1 MQTPFRSI
9 RARVCLFFFL
19 GSACLS
25 PPASGA
31 TTLTVGIS
39 DMGSLLSAAP
49 NGQPD
54 GVLGNLLVEIARQEH
69 WTLKTEL
76 CAWQDCMRKLRD
88 GDIDLLPAVSLTPDR
103 TAFLDYHQT
112 PALQTWTQVYIRPDE
127 GIRTIEDLNG
137 RRLVTLAGSIE
148 YSYLETL
155 LPSLGVRTRLMPAE
169 TLTEGFQQVQAGQAD
184 AVASDF
190 FFGNA
195 TAPQYGLAATPII
208 FLPSGLYYAT
218 PKGRNAAVLRAID
231 RHLGVWK
238 ADSDSVYYRILTRW
252 DSPRMRPADTDEA
265 PGYGPA
271 VLAAAALVA
280 LVALACAGCTRYR
293 ARRQARRLRTAEHRL
308 AAVLDHIDDLIC
320 IEDGD
325 RRCRYA
331 NRPFREFFDLPA
343 AAPPETP
350 DPDADLDP
358 PHAGGI
364 TAADLPAL
372 ERGERIV
379 AQEQRPSP
387 RTGRTHTFQSVK
399 LPLRDPDGEAGVFC
413 TILTDITARMQAEA
427 LARHNAFH
435 DPLTGLPNRI
445 LLLDRLEQTLPGAR
459 LEAGCS
465 AVLILDLDG
474 FKKLNDSRSHAIG
487 DQVLREVARRLR
499 EHTLERDMVSRVSGD
514 EFMVLLTQLGADPEA
529 GARRALKIAERLR
542 LVLASTPLE
551 PGEQACVFTAS
562 IGLTLLHAGGAT
574 AGDAIREAD
583 LAMQRAKRLGGNR
596 AVFYDHTLQTEFEQR
611 LWMEKDL
618 TLALNTSQLVMHIQ
632 PQYARDGRVTG
643 AELLARWTHPG
654 KGPVSPALFVPLAE
668 ETSLIN
674 HLTYWSLGVACQAL
688 LDLQGLDE
696 TYPVSVNISPK
707 VLMDPGFGE
716 AVRGL
721 LKRTGAPGNRLIFEI
736 TEGVWIQDVEATARR
751 MRELNRLGIRFSID
765 DFGTGYSNLSSLMR
779 LPIFELKI
787 DKSLIRNLPDDP
799 DSIAI
804 ARLILAMA
812 GQLDFWVVAEGVED
826 EPQADFLARHG
837 CDAMQGYLFARP
849 MPIGDWLTAAR
860 RRRGRPES

>member
-1 MQTPFRSI
+1 MKKLLRSF
-9 RARVCLFFFL
+9 RARACLCLFL
-19 GSACLS
+19 GSASLS
-25 PPASGA
+25 PHASRA
-31 TTLTVGIS
+31 VTLTVGVS
-39 DMGSLLSAAP
+39 DMGPLLSAAP
-49 NGQPD
+49 NGQPA
-54 GVLGNLLVEIARQEH
+54 GVLGNILTEIARQEK

-76 CAWQDCMRKLRD
+76 CEWRDCMRKLRD
-88 GDIDLLPAVSLTPDR
+88 GDIDLLPATSLTPDR
-103 TAFLDYHQT
+103 TTFLDYHQT
-112 PALQTWTQVYIRPDE
+112 PALQTWTQVYVRPGE
-127 GIRTIEDLNG
+127 HVRTIEDLDG
-137 RRLVTLAGSIE
+137 KRLVTLAGSIE
-148 YSYLETL
+148 DSYLETL
-155 LPSLGVRTRLMPAE
+155 LPGLGMRTRLIPAD
-169 TLTEGFQQVQAGQAD
+169 TLVQGFQQVQAGQAD
-184 AVASDF
+184 AVAADF
-190 FFGNA
+190 FFGNI
-195 TAPQYGLAATPII
+195 TAPQYGLTGTPVI

-231 RHLGVWK
+231 RHLGAWK
-238 ADSDSVYYRILTRW
+238 ADPDSVYYRILTRW
-252 DSPRMRPADTDEA
+252 DNPRMRPADPARTRE
-265 PGYGPA
+265 YGPA
-271 VLAAAALVA
+271 ALAAAILATLI
-280 LVALACAGCTRYR
+280 ALACAGY
-293 ARRQARRLRTAEHRL
+293 ARLQARRLRTVEHRL
-308 AAVLDHIDDLIC
+308 TTVLDHVDDLIC
-320 IEDGD
+320 IEDDDG
-325 RRCRYA
+325 RRRYA
-331 NRPFREFFDLPA
+331 NRPFRELFDPPASVSSGAPDQGTDRAHDHGIAAAGLPA
-343 AAPPETP
+343 PK
-350 DPDADLDP
+350 
-358 PHAGGI
+358 
-364 TAADLPAL
+364 
-372 ERGERIV
+372 RGECIMT
-379 AQEQRPSP
+379 QEQRPSP
-387 RTGRTHTFQSVK
+387 RTGRVHTFQSLK
-399 LPLRDPDGEAGVFC
+399 LPLREPDGATGMFC
-413 TILTDITARMQAEA
+413 TILTDITARVQAEEQ
-427 LARHNAFH
+427 ARHNAFH

-445 LLLDRLEQTLPGAR
+445 LLLDRLEQTLPGGR
-459 LEAGCS
+459 LEAGCA
-465 AVLILDLDG
+465 AVLILDLDD

-499 EHTLERDMVSRVSGD
+499 EHTLDRDMVSRVSGD
-514 EFMVLLTQLGADPEA
+514 EFMVLLTQLGTDPQT
-529 GARRALKIAERLR
+529 GAQRALKIAERLR

-562 IGLTLLHAGGAT
+562 IGLTLLHADGTT
-574 AGDAIREAD
+574 ASDAIREAD

-596 AVFYDHTLQTEFEQR
+596 TVVYDHTLQTEFEQR

-618 TLALNTSQLVMHIQ
+618 TLALNTGQLAMHIQ
-632 PQYARDGRVTG
+632 PQYARDGRITG
-643 AELLARWTHPG
+643 AELLARWTHPDQ
-654 KGPVSPALFVPLAE
+654 GPVSPALFVPLAE

-721 LKRTGAPGNRLIFEI
+721 LKRSGAPGNRLIFEI

-787 DKSLIRNLPDDP
+787 DQSLIRNLPDDP

-849 MPIGDWLTAAR
+849 MPINDWLSSVR
-860 RRRGRPES
+860 QRRGSSSR